1 MITSMNGIISISVFI
16 VFVIVFLSFF
26 TLSSIFPIENAVMK
40 NHPFFESSLESK
52 NNIFLFGHSM
62 VAQLN
67 VTKINDVVTYENKN
81 NLVYN
86 MAFNADNPTKRL
98 SYLDKFL
105 NFKPTHVFYGISYD
119 DFSTDFVEQK
129 NKEILPDLEL
139 PFKQFIEKQNQEIG
153 PLNPK
158 AMTLDA
164 IRTTFSFTGL
174 FPHTSENKISLDN
187 APFSYFAEYQR
198 LIHTDSLNLERY
210 TSIEEIQNLE
220 ILYSN
225 DNSNINDLKKI
236 IKKLQQQNISV
247 IIFLPPLHPTYLF
260 NIQLDEN
267 EKFEKII
274 SDIENEFNIPIYDLR
289 DRYVE
294 LPIWMDVTHV
304 AYNTDSMIYSEDIT
318 DMILSEIP

>member
-26 TLSSIFPIENAVMK
+26 TLSSIFPIEGAVMK

-86 MAFNADNPTKRL
+86 VAFNADNPTKRL

-129 NKEILPDLEL
+129 NKEILPDLKL
-139 PFKQFIEKQNQEIG
+139 PFEQFIEKQNKEIG

-158 AMTLDA
+158 VMTLDA
-164 IRTTFSFTGL
+164 IRTIFSFTGL
-174 FPHTSENKISLDN
+174 FPHTSENKIYLDN

-304 AYNTDSMIYSEDIT
+304 AYNTDSMIYSEDIA